1 MADSE
6 SKTKQKHA
14 KKKRKLKGPEGD
26 RGSSKKQ
33 RFDFPEKQEEKDV
46 NEEHVIRNPD
56 EGRHWG
62 NLQLILS
69 LQRKDILLQEL
80 VPLVFFLFDS
90 VKLCIVPY

>member
-26 RGSSKKQ
+26 RGPSKKQ
-33 RFDFPEKQEEKDV
+33 RFDFPEKQEEEDA
-46 NEEHVIRNPD
+46 NEVLRKPE

-69 LQRKDILLQEL
+69 LQRKDVLLQEL
-80 VPLVFFLFDS
+80 VSLAFFFLFDS